1 MNSISFPERLNR
13 DDQSADAA
21 LIPCEVCNKSIE
33 WQLFEEHVCETS
45 YELLYK
51 QESMTPQNEQHKR
64 GLCFDAWYMWLLLTY
79 AIGFKQ
85 NDLQRLSFANTFPT
99 GKVGWTL
106 GYMINQTNYIPA
118 EFREQ
123 KINRSN
129 FISWFSSSLAIAIIT
144 LIFLL
149 LTCYICCRKRST
161 IVSRSKDG
169 YIKPIEQ
176 ANV

>member
-1 MNSISFPERLNR
+1 MVKPKESTTERYKLRDFPQDIIAKRLVN
-13 DDQSADAA
+13 
-21 LIPCEVCNKSIE
+21 
-33 WQLFEEHVCETS
+33 VCETS